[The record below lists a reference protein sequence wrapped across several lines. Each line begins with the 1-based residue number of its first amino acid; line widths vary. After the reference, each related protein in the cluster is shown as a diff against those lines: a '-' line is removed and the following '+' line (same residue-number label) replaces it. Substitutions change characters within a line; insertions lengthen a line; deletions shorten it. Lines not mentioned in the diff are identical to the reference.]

1 MEKIG
6 VVGFAAYELKNVA
19 VVTSIN
25 QYFVANQ
32 SSKDVQ
38 NFLHPPSRKPEE
50 IKPFK
55 EVQRHNIIENRPKMH
70 RKKPEYKRRHYKKG
84 FKKSNL
90 NPTALKCFQQR
101 IFQQQWQ
108 GSFQSLLV
116 DRQTCA

>member
-1 MEKIG
+1 MENIR

-19 VVTSIN
+19 VVTSVN

-32 SSKDVQ
+32 SSKEVQ
-38 NFLHPPSRKPEE
+38 SFLNPSSRKPEE
-50 IKPFK
+50 KKPFK
-55 EVQRHNIIENRPKMH
+55 EVHRHNIIENRPKTH
-70 RKKPEYKRRHYKKG
+70 RKKPDYKRKHYKRG

-101 IFQQQWQ
+101 MFQQQWQ